1 VISNFII
8 QALRG
13 EDLTIY
19 GEGNQTRSFC
29 YVDDMVEGLLRMMAV
44 EDFTGPV
51 NLGNPSEF
59 TIQELAQLVL
69 EITGSKSQIIYK
81 PLPSDDPVRRCP
93 DISLATDKLGWK
105 PILPLNQ
112 GLIRTVAYFEKRLI
126 GPSKP

>member
-1 VISNFII
+1 VISNFIV

-13 EDLTIY
+13 KDLTIY

-105 PILPLNQ
+105 PRLALNQ

-126 GPSKP
+126 EPSKL